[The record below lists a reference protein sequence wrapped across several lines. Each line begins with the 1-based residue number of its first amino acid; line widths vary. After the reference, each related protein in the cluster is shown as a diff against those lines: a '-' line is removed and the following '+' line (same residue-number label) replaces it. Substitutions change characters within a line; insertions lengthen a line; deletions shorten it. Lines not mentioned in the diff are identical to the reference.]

1 MLIGEVARRSGVSAR
16 MLRHYE
22 SLGLVRPSGRT
33 GSGYREYSGA
43 DIRRILHIESLR
55 SLGLSLREIGRALDE
70 PGFTPSALV
79 GDLIRQ
85 TRARIAA
92 ETELLTRLRRLD
104 AADPAGW
111 EDALRVVALLQAL
124 GSTSADARQRAAL
137 SSGDAVPVPVEALVE
152 AVLSEPEPNVAGA
165 LSWALARSDGGA
177 AGLLADALGS
187 PEAAVRER
195 AVETLA
201 ELPGEGPARQLR
213 EALGHPDPVVRGHA
227 ALALGARGEAEAVPA
242 LLDMVVAGHRD
253 TDAADTLGVLASDE
267 ATADRVAGAMTAR
280 LADTGTRAPAR
291 GRLTQA
297 LADIPGPV
305 AARALAELS
314 HDEDRAVALTATYL
328 LRLREGT
335 R

>member
-33 GSGYREYSGA
+33 GSGYREYSVA

-55 SLGLSLREIGRALDE
+55 SLGLSLREIGRALDD

-124 GSTSADARQRAAL
+124 GSASADARQRAAL

-152 AVLSEPEPNVAGA
+152 AALSEPEPNVAGA
-165 LSWALARSDGGA
+165 LSWALARSEGSA
-177 AGLLADALGS
+177 AELLAEALGS
-187 PEAAVRER
+187 AEATVRER

-201 ELPGEGPARQLR
+201 ELPGEGPAGRLR
-213 EALGHPDPVVRGHA
+213 EALGHPDAVVRGRA
-227 ALALGARGEAEAVPA
+227 ALALGARGEDGAVPA
-242 LLDMVVAGHRD
+242 LLDMVVSGHRD

-267 ATADRVAGAMTAR
+267 VTADRVAGAMTAR
-280 LADTGTRAPAR
+280 LADTATPAAAR

-305 AARALAELS
+305 ATRALTELS
-314 HDEDRAVALTATYL
+314 QDEDRAVALTATYL

-335 R
+335 G

>member
-1 MLIGEVARRSGVSAR
+1 
-16 MLRHYE
+16 
-22 SLGLVRPSGRT
+22 
-33 GSGYREYSGA
+33 
-43 DIRRILHIESLR
+43 
-55 SLGLSLREIGRALDE
+55 
-70 PGFTPSALV
+70 
-79 GDLIRQ
+79 
-85 TRARIAA
+85 
-92 ETELLTRLRRLD
+92 
-104 AADPAGW
+104 
-111 EDALRVVALLQAL
+111 
-124 GSTSADARQRAAL
+124 
-137 SSGDAVPVPVEALVE
+137 
-152 AVLSEPEPNVAGA
+152 SEPEPNVAGA
-165 LSWALARSDGGA
+165 LSWALARSGGSA
-177 AGLLADALGS
+177 AELLAEALGS